1 MATGP
6 VNTHICFTDD
16 GEPIIPPEARPQKT
30 SKKRIRTP
38 AAHLKNIRSKNYNSG
53 RVKKRPLET
62 RPRRPRGKS
71 LCFIVRSNVFMISVW
86 VDLHFLNLSK
96 LFKCLLATC
105 IICPSRYL
113 ARQKRG
119 LPWLL
124 KLTILLLLQADVIHS
139 AAGSFVLGECHLRLS
154 TIFVK
159 SFGRDT
165 KRWRRGMSTWTRLL
179 CQSRWPAEEAH
190 LVALTHTNTT
200 FIQMKSRQW

>member
-16 GEPIIPPEARPQKT
+16 GEPIIPPEARPWK
-30 SKKRIRTP
+30 SSNNRFRTP
-38 AAHLKNIRSKNYNSG
+38 AAHLKNKRSKNYNSG

-113 ARQKRG
+113 ARQKRS